1 MKKKYLSLLAAC
13 SFLFAGCS
21 DFLDM
26 NPNGIL
32 DEESVSGVEQL
43 DKLVISAYSMLGND
57 HYDIP
62 FNLWPYGNVR
72 SDDAY
77 KGGRDESDIQDFH
90 FYETSSNI
98 TANFGEP
105 DGLWYNCYIA
115 ISRAN
120 NALRSLNNVSEQ
132 DFPNKKIRIGE
143 CRFIRGHFYFLL
155 KVLFKSIPYIDET
168 VAIEDYGTISNI
180 ALSNDELWQKIA
192 DDFKA
197 AYDNLPE
204 SQGTDVGRA
213 NKYSAAAYLAKTY
226 LYKAY
231 RQDEKHNVTEI
242 NAEDLK
248 QVLTFSNEV
257 MSSDYGLED
266 DFAYNFLPGSYE
278 NGKESLFAIQHS
290 TDDGTL
296 YGRLNFSDALNVPM
310 KFSGSCDFQKPSQ
323 NLVNAYKTVN
333 GLPEFSDYNK
343 ADYNANTDKVDP
355 RLYHTV
361 ALPGVPYKYD
371 KKNIFDESW
380 TRNKAVYGLYS
391 SLKENV
397 ALNDPSSVLIDP
409 FRANTK
415 NKIVVRYADVVLMAA
430 EAYNEI
436 NDTPKAWELLN
447 DVRARAHATEINSS
461 NYASLMKAPKVYDL
475 PFISDGDEAGKFRT
489 ALYWERAFETAYEGQ
504 RKFDL
509 IRWGVLGDALR
520 AAQTY
525 IEGWEEGA
533 NLFKDVDKNGKP
545 TKLEEGE
552 SPAVWDPVV
561 WATQNYVAGHNF
573 VDGKHELLPIP
584 LAEIQSNAQLNGEN
598 NPGYE

>member
-415 NKIVVRYADVVLMAA
+415 NKIVIRYADVVLMRA
-430 EAYNEI
+430 EALIELDREKEALPLINEI
-436 NDTPKAWELLN
+436 RE
-447 DVRARAHATEINSS
+447 RAKKSTGLID
-461 NYASLMKAPKVYDL
+461 YAENMD
-475 PFISDGDEAGKFRT
+475 I
-489 ALYWERAFETAYEGQ
+489 ALYVDNVNCNWTKPYAREALRWERRLELAMESQ
-504 RKFDL
+504 RFFDL
-509 IRWGVLGDALR
+509 VRWGICSETMNKYFQSEKARRSYLKEAVFTKNKNEYAPIPQQQIG
-520 AAQTY
+520 Y
-525 IEGWEEGA
+525 S
-533 NLFKDVDKNGKP
+533 KDVYK
-545 TKLEEGE
+545 
-552 SPAVWDPVV
+552 
-561 WATQNYVAGHNF
+561 QNYGW
-573 VDGKHELLPIP
+573 K
-584 LAEIQSNAQLNGEN
+584 
-598 NPGYE
+598 

>member
-257 MSSDYGLED
+257 MSS
-266 DFAYNFLPGSYE
+266 
-278 NGKESLFAIQHS
+278 
-290 TDDGTL
+290 
-296 YGRLNFSDALNVPM
+296 
-310 KFSGSCDFQKPSQ
+310 
-323 NLVNAYKTVN
+323 AYKTVN

-415 NKIVVRYADVVLMAA
+415 NKIVIRYADVVLMRA
-430 EAYNEI
+430 EALIELDREKEALPLINEI
-436 NDTPKAWELLN
+436 RERAKKSTGLIDYAENVDIALYVDNVNCNWTKPYAREALRWERRLELAMESQRFF
-447 DVRARAHATEINSS
+447 DLVRWGIADSVINTF
-461 NYASLMKAPKVYDL
+461 YKEEAPKRTYYEDAHFEKNRAEYVPIPQQQINFSKQVY
-475 PFISDGDEAGKFRT
+475 K
-489 ALYWERAFETAYEGQ
+489 
-504 RKFDL
+504 
-509 IRWGVLGDALR
+509 
-520 AAQTY
+520 
-525 IEGWEEGA
+525 
-533 NLFKDVDKNGKP
+533 
-545 TKLEEGE
+545 
-552 SPAVWDPVV
+552 
-561 WATQNYVAGHNF
+561 QNY
-573 VDGKHELLPIP
+573 
-584 LAEIQSNAQLNGEN
+584 
-598 NPGYE
+598 GY

>member
-32 DEESVSGVEQL
+32 DEENVSGVEQL

-415 NKIVVRYADVVLMAA
+415 NKIVIRYADVVLMRA
-430 EAYNEI
+430 EALIELDREKEALPLINEI
-436 NDTPKAWELLN
+436 RERAKKSTGLIDYAENMDIALYVDNVNCNWTKPYAREALRWERRLELAMESQRFF
-447 DVRARAHATEINSS
+447 DLVRWGIADSVINTF
-461 NYASLMKAPKVYDL
+461 YKEEAPKRTYYEDAHFEKNRAEYVPIPQQQINFSKQVY
-475 PFISDGDEAGKFRT
+475 K
-489 ALYWERAFETAYEGQ
+489 
-504 RKFDL
+504 
-509 IRWGVLGDALR
+509 
-520 AAQTY
+520 
-525 IEGWEEGA
+525 
-533 NLFKDVDKNGKP
+533 
-545 TKLEEGE
+545 
-552 SPAVWDPVV
+552 
-561 WATQNYVAGHNF
+561 QNY
-573 VDGKHELLPIP
+573 
-584 LAEIQSNAQLNGEN
+584 
-598 NPGYE
+598 GY

>member
-1 MKKKYLSLLAAC
+1 MKKKYLSLLSAC

-213 NKYSAAAYLAKTY
+213 NKYSAAAYLAKNY

-415 NKIVVRYADVVLMAA
+415 NKIVIRYADVVLMRA
-430 EAYNEI
+430 EALIELDREKEALPLINEI
-436 NDTPKAWELLN
+436 RERAKKSTGLIDYAENMDIALYVDNVNCNWTKPYAREALRWERRLELAMESQRFF
-447 DVRARAHATEINSS
+447 DLVRWGIADSVINTF
-461 NYASLMKAPKVYDL
+461 YKEEAPKRTYYEDAHFEKNRAEYVPIPQQQINFSKQVY
-475 PFISDGDEAGKFRT
+475 K
-489 ALYWERAFETAYEGQ
+489 
-504 RKFDL
+504 
-509 IRWGVLGDALR
+509 
-520 AAQTY
+520 
-525 IEGWEEGA
+525 
-533 NLFKDVDKNGKP
+533 
-545 TKLEEGE
+545 
-552 SPAVWDPVV
+552 
-561 WATQNYVAGHNF
+561 QNY
-573 VDGKHELLPIP
+573 
-584 LAEIQSNAQLNGEN
+584 
-598 NPGYE
+598 GY

>member
-361 ALPGVPYKYD
+361 ALPCVPYKYD

-415 NKIVVRYADVVLMAA
+415 NKIVIRYADVVLMRA
-430 EAYNEI
+430 EALIELDREKEALPLINEI
-436 NDTPKAWELLN
+436 RERAKKSTGLIDYAENVDIALYVDNVNCNWTKPYAREALRWERRLELAMESQRFF
-447 DVRARAHATEINSS
+447 DLVRWGIADSVINTF
-461 NYASLMKAPKVYDL
+461 YKEEAPKRTYYEDAHFEKNRAEYVPIPQQQINFSKQVY
-475 PFISDGDEAGKFRT
+475 K
-489 ALYWERAFETAYEGQ
+489 
-504 RKFDL
+504 
-509 IRWGVLGDALR
+509 
-520 AAQTY
+520 
-525 IEGWEEGA
+525 
-533 NLFKDVDKNGKP
+533 
-545 TKLEEGE
+545 
-552 SPAVWDPVV
+552 
-561 WATQNYVAGHNF
+561 QNY
-573 VDGKHELLPIP
+573 
-584 LAEIQSNAQLNGEN
+584 
-598 NPGYE
+598 GY

>member
-168 VAIEDYGTISNI
+168 VAIENYGTISNI

-391 SLKENV
+391 SLKENL

-415 NKIVVRYADVVLMAA
+415 NKIVIRYADVVLMRA
-430 EAYNEI
+430 EALIELDREKEALPLINEI
-436 NDTPKAWELLN
+436 RERAKKSTGLIDYAENVDIALYVDNVNCNWTKPYAREALRWERRLELAMESQRFF
-447 DVRARAHATEINSS
+447 DLVRWGIADSVINTF
-461 NYASLMKAPKVYDL
+461 YKEEAPKRTYYEDAHFEKNRAEYVPIPQQQINFSKQVY
-475 PFISDGDEAGKFRT
+475 K
-489 ALYWERAFETAYEGQ
+489 
-504 RKFDL
+504 
-509 IRWGVLGDALR
+509 
-520 AAQTY
+520 
-525 IEGWEEGA
+525 
-533 NLFKDVDKNGKP
+533 
-545 TKLEEGE
+545 
-552 SPAVWDPVV
+552 
-561 WATQNYVAGHNF
+561 QNY
-573 VDGKHELLPIP
+573 
-584 LAEIQSNAQLNGEN
+584 
-598 NPGYE
+598 GY

>member
-415 NKIVVRYADVVLMAA
+415 NKIVIRYADVVLMRA
-430 EAYNEI
+430 EALIELDREKEALPLINEI
-436 NDTPKAWELLN
+436 RKRAKKSTGLIDYAENVDIALYVDNVNCNWTKPYAREALRWERRLELAMESQRFF
-447 DVRARAHATEINSS
+447 DLVRWGIADSVINTF
-461 NYASLMKAPKVYDL
+461 YKEEAPKRTYYEDAHFEKNRAEYVPIPQQQINFSKQVY
-475 PFISDGDEAGKFRT
+475 K
-489 ALYWERAFETAYEGQ
+489 
-504 RKFDL
+504 
-509 IRWGVLGDALR
+509 
-520 AAQTY
+520 
-525 IEGWEEGA
+525 
-533 NLFKDVDKNGKP
+533 
-545 TKLEEGE
+545 
-552 SPAVWDPVV
+552 
-561 WATQNYVAGHNF
+561 QNY
-573 VDGKHELLPIP
+573 
-584 LAEIQSNAQLNGEN
+584 
-598 NPGYE
+598 GY

>member
-355 RLYHTV
+355 RIYHTV

-415 NKIVVRYADVVLMAA
+415 NKIVIRYADVVLMRA
-430 EAYNEI
+430 EALIELDREKEALPLINEI
-436 NDTPKAWELLN
+436 RERAKKSTGLIDYAENVDIALYVDNVNCNWTKPYAREALRWERRLELAMESQRFF
-447 DVRARAHATEINSS
+447 DLVRWGIADSVINTF
-461 NYASLMKAPKVYDL
+461 YKEEAPKRTYYEDAHFEKNRAEYVPIPQQQINFSKQVY
-475 PFISDGDEAGKFRT
+475 K
-489 ALYWERAFETAYEGQ
+489 
-504 RKFDL
+504 
-509 IRWGVLGDALR
+509 
-520 AAQTY
+520 
-525 IEGWEEGA
+525 
-533 NLFKDVDKNGKP
+533 
-545 TKLEEGE
+545 
-552 SPAVWDPVV
+552 
-561 WATQNYVAGHNF
+561 QNY
-573 VDGKHELLPIP
+573 
-584 LAEIQSNAQLNGEN
+584 
-598 NPGYE
+598 GY

>member
-62 FNLWPYGNVR
+62 FNLRPYGNVR

-213 NKYSAAAYLAKTY
+213 NKYSAAAYLAKTF

-415 NKIVVRYADVVLMAA
+415 NKIVIRYADVVLMRA
-430 EAYNEI
+430 EALIELDREKEALPLINEI
-436 NDTPKAWELLN
+436 RERAKKSTGLIDYAENVDIALYVDNVNCNWTKPYAREALRWERRLELAMESQRFF
-447 DVRARAHATEINSS
+447 DLVRWGIADSVINTF
-461 NYASLMKAPKVYDL
+461 YKEEAPKRTYYEDAHFEKNRAEYVPIPQQQINFSKQVY
-475 PFISDGDEAGKFRT
+475 K
-489 ALYWERAFETAYEGQ
+489 
-504 RKFDL
+504 
-509 IRWGVLGDALR
+509 
-520 AAQTY
+520 
-525 IEGWEEGA
+525 
-533 NLFKDVDKNGKP
+533 
-545 TKLEEGE
+545 
-552 SPAVWDPVV
+552 
-561 WATQNYVAGHNF
+561 QNY
-573 VDGKHELLPIP
+573 
-584 LAEIQSNAQLNGEN
+584 
-598 NPGYE
+598 GY

>member
-415 NKIVVRYADVVLMAA
+415 NKIVIRYADVVLMRA
-430 EAYNEI
+430 EALIELDREKEALPLINEI
-436 NDTPKAWELLN
+436 RERAKKNTGLIDYAENVDIALYVDNVNCNWTKPYAREALRWERRLELAMESQRFF
-447 DVRARAHATEINSS
+447 DLVRWGIADSVINTF
-461 NYASLMKAPKVYDL
+461 YKEEAPKRTYYEDAHFEKNRAEYVPIPQQQINFSKQVY
-475 PFISDGDEAGKFRT
+475 K
-489 ALYWERAFETAYEGQ
+489 
-504 RKFDL
+504 
-509 IRWGVLGDALR
+509 
-520 AAQTY
+520 
-525 IEGWEEGA
+525 
-533 NLFKDVDKNGKP
+533 
-545 TKLEEGE
+545 
-552 SPAVWDPVV
+552 
-561 WATQNYVAGHNF
+561 QNY
-573 VDGKHELLPIP
+573 
-584 LAEIQSNAQLNGEN
+584 
-598 NPGYE
+598 GY

>member
-391 SLKENV
+391 SLKESV

-415 NKIVVRYADVVLMAA
+415 NKIVIRYADVVLMRA
-430 EAYNEI
+430 EALIELDREKEALPLINEI
-436 NDTPKAWELLN
+436 RERAKKSTGLIDYAENVDIALYVDNVNCNWTKPYAREALRWERRLELAMESQRFF
-447 DVRARAHATEINSS
+447 DLVRWGIADSVINTF
-461 NYASLMKAPKVYDL
+461 YKEEAPKRTYYEDAHFEKNRAEYVPIPQQQINFSKQVY
-475 PFISDGDEAGKFRT
+475 K
-489 ALYWERAFETAYEGQ
+489 
-504 RKFDL
+504 
-509 IRWGVLGDALR
+509 
-520 AAQTY
+520 
-525 IEGWEEGA
+525 
-533 NLFKDVDKNGKP
+533 
-545 TKLEEGE
+545 
-552 SPAVWDPVV
+552 
-561 WATQNYVAGHNF
+561 QNY
-573 VDGKHELLPIP
+573 
-584 LAEIQSNAQLNGEN
+584 
-598 NPGYE
+598 GY

>member
-132 DFPNKKIRIGE
+132 DFPNKIIRIGE

-415 NKIVVRYADVVLMAA
+415 NKIVIRYADVVLMRA
-430 EAYNEI
+430 EALIELDREKEALPLINEI
-436 NDTPKAWELLN
+436 RERAKKSTGLIDYAENVDIALYVDNVNCNWTKPYAREALRWERRLELAMESQRFF
-447 DVRARAHATEINSS
+447 DLVRWGIADSVINTF
-461 NYASLMKAPKVYDL
+461 YKEEAPKRTYYEDAHFEKNRAEYVPIPQQQINFSKQVY
-475 PFISDGDEAGKFRT
+475 K
-489 ALYWERAFETAYEGQ
+489 
-504 RKFDL
+504 
-509 IRWGVLGDALR
+509 
-520 AAQTY
+520 
-525 IEGWEEGA
+525 
-533 NLFKDVDKNGKP
+533 
-545 TKLEEGE
+545 
-552 SPAVWDPVV
+552 
-561 WATQNYVAGHNF
+561 QNY
-573 VDGKHELLPIP
+573 
-584 LAEIQSNAQLNGEN
+584 
-598 NPGYE
+598 GY

>member
-77 KGGRDESDIQDFH
+77 KGGRDESDNQDFH

-415 NKIVVRYADVVLMAA
+415 NKIVIRYADVVLMRA
-430 EAYNEI
+430 EALIELDREKEALPLINEI
-436 NDTPKAWELLN
+436 RERAKKSTGLIDYAENVDIALYVDNVNCNWTKPYAREALRWERRLELAMESQRFF
-447 DVRARAHATEINSS
+447 DLVRWGIADSVINTF
-461 NYASLMKAPKVYDL
+461 YKEEAPKRTYYEDAHFEKNRAEYVPIPQQQINFSKQVY
-475 PFISDGDEAGKFRT
+475 K
-489 ALYWERAFETAYEGQ
+489 
-504 RKFDL
+504 
-509 IRWGVLGDALR
+509 
-520 AAQTY
+520 
-525 IEGWEEGA
+525 
-533 NLFKDVDKNGKP
+533 
-545 TKLEEGE
+545 
-552 SPAVWDPVV
+552 
-561 WATQNYVAGHNF
+561 QNY
-573 VDGKHELLPIP
+573 
-584 LAEIQSNAQLNGEN
+584 
-598 NPGYE
+598 GY

>member
-168 VAIEDYGTISNI
+168 VAIENYGTISNI

-415 NKIVVRYADVVLMAA
+415 NKIVIRYADVVLMRA
-430 EAYNEI
+430 EALIELDREKEALPLINEI
-436 NDTPKAWELLN
+436 RERAKKSTGLIDYAENVDIALYVDNVNCNWTKPYAREALRWERRLELAMESQRFF
-447 DVRARAHATEINSS
+447 DLVRWGIADSVINTF
-461 NYASLMKAPKVYDL
+461 YKEEAPKRTYYEDAHFEKNRAEYVPIPQQQINFSKQVY
-475 PFISDGDEAGKFRT
+475 K
-489 ALYWERAFETAYEGQ
+489 
-504 RKFDL
+504 
-509 IRWGVLGDALR
+509 
-520 AAQTY
+520 
-525 IEGWEEGA
+525 
-533 NLFKDVDKNGKP
+533 
-545 TKLEEGE
+545 
-552 SPAVWDPVV
+552 
-561 WATQNYVAGHNF
+561 QNY
-573 VDGKHELLPIP
+573 
-584 LAEIQSNAQLNGEN
+584 
-598 NPGYE
+598 GY

>member
-257 MSSDYGLED
+257 LSSDYGLED

-415 NKIVVRYADVVLMAA
+415 NKIVIRYADVVLMRA
-430 EAYNEI
+430 EALIELDREKEALPLINEI
-436 NDTPKAWELLN
+436 RERAKKSTGLIDYAENMDIALYVDNVNCNWTKPYAREALRWERRLELAMESQRFF
-447 DVRARAHATEINSS
+447 DLVRWGIADSVINTF
-461 NYASLMKAPKVYDL
+461 YKEEAPKRTYYEDAHFEKNRAEYVPIPQQQINFSKQVY
-475 PFISDGDEAGKFRT
+475 K
-489 ALYWERAFETAYEGQ
+489 
-504 RKFDL
+504 
-509 IRWGVLGDALR
+509 
-520 AAQTY
+520 
-525 IEGWEEGA
+525 
-533 NLFKDVDKNGKP
+533 
-545 TKLEEGE
+545 
-552 SPAVWDPVV
+552 
-561 WATQNYVAGHNF
+561 QNY
-573 VDGKHELLPIP
+573 
-584 LAEIQSNAQLNGEN
+584 
-598 NPGYE
+598 GY

>member
-266 DFAYNFLPGSYE
+266 DFAYNFLPGRYE

-415 NKIVVRYADVVLMAA
+415 NKIVIRYADVVLMRA
-430 EAYNEI
+430 EALIELDREKEALPLINEI
-436 NDTPKAWELLN
+436 RERAKKSTGLIDYAENMDIALYVDNVNCNWTKPYAREALRWERRLELAMESQRFF
-447 DVRARAHATEINSS
+447 DLVRWGIADSVINTF
-461 NYASLMKAPKVYDL
+461 YKEEAPKRTYYEDAHFEKNRAEYVPIPQQQINFSKQVY
-475 PFISDGDEAGKFRT
+475 K
-489 ALYWERAFETAYEGQ
+489 
-504 RKFDL
+504 
-509 IRWGVLGDALR
+509 
-520 AAQTY
+520 
-525 IEGWEEGA
+525 
-533 NLFKDVDKNGKP
+533 
-545 TKLEEGE
+545 
-552 SPAVWDPVV
+552 
-561 WATQNYVAGHNF
+561 QNY
-573 VDGKHELLPIP
+573 
-584 LAEIQSNAQLNGEN
+584 
-598 NPGYE
+598 GY

>member
-57 HYDIP
+57 HYDRP

-168 VAIEDYGTISNI
+168 VAIENYGTISNI

-415 NKIVVRYADVVLMAA
+415 NKIVIRYADVVLMRA
-430 EAYNEI
+430 EALIELDREKEALPLINEI
-436 NDTPKAWELLN
+436 RERAKKSTGLIDYAENVDIALYVDNVNCNWTKPYAREALRWERRLELAMESQRFF
-447 DVRARAHATEINSS
+447 DLVRWGIADSVINTF
-461 NYASLMKAPKVYDL
+461 YKEEAPKRTYYENAHFEKNRAEYVPIPQQQINFSKQVY
-475 PFISDGDEAGKFRT
+475 K
-489 ALYWERAFETAYEGQ
+489 
-504 RKFDL
+504 
-509 IRWGVLGDALR
+509 
-520 AAQTY
+520 
-525 IEGWEEGA
+525 
-533 NLFKDVDKNGKP
+533 
-545 TKLEEGE
+545 
-552 SPAVWDPVV
+552 
-561 WATQNYVAGHNF
+561 QNY
-573 VDGKHELLPIP
+573 
-584 LAEIQSNAQLNGEN
+584 
-598 NPGYE
+598 GY

>member
-1 MKKKYLSLLAAC
+1 MKKEYLSLLAAC

-415 NKIVVRYADVVLMAA
+415 NKIVIRYADVVLMRA
-430 EAYNEI
+430 EALIELDREKEALPLINEI
-436 NDTPKAWELLN
+436 RERAKKSTGLIDYAENVDIALYVDNVNCNWTKPYAREALRWERRLELAMESQRFF
-447 DVRARAHATEINSS
+447 DLVRWGIADSVINTF
-461 NYASLMKAPKVYDL
+461 YKEEAPKRTYYEDAHFEKNRAEYVPIPQQQINFSKQVY
-475 PFISDGDEAGKFRT
+475 K
-489 ALYWERAFETAYEGQ
+489 
-504 RKFDL
+504 
-509 IRWGVLGDALR
+509 
-520 AAQTY
+520 
-525 IEGWEEGA
+525 
-533 NLFKDVDKNGKP
+533 
-545 TKLEEGE
+545 
-552 SPAVWDPVV
+552 
-561 WATQNYVAGHNF
+561 QNY
-573 VDGKHELLPIP
+573 
-584 LAEIQSNAQLNGEN
+584 
-598 NPGYE
+598 GY

>member
-120 NALRSLNNVSEQ
+120 NALRSLNNMSEQ

-415 NKIVVRYADVVLMAA
+415 NKIVIRYADVVLMRA
-430 EAYNEI
+430 EALIELDREKEALPLINEI
-436 NDTPKAWELLN
+436 RERAKKSTGLIDYAENVDIALYVDNVNCNWTKPYAREALRWERRLELAMESQRFF
-447 DVRARAHATEINSS
+447 DLVRWGIADSVINTF
-461 NYASLMKAPKVYDL
+461 YKEEAPKRTYYEDAHFEKNRAEYVPIPQQQINFSKQVY
-475 PFISDGDEAGKFRT
+475 K
-489 ALYWERAFETAYEGQ
+489 
-504 RKFDL
+504 
-509 IRWGVLGDALR
+509 
-520 AAQTY
+520 
-525 IEGWEEGA
+525 
-533 NLFKDVDKNGKP
+533 
-545 TKLEEGE
+545 
-552 SPAVWDPVV
+552 
-561 WATQNYVAGHNF
+561 QNY
-573 VDGKHELLPIP
+573 
-584 LAEIQSNAQLNGEN
+584 
-598 NPGYE
+598 GY

>member
-1 MKKKYLSLLAAC
+1 
-13 SFLFAGCS
+13 
-21 DFLDM
+21 M

-333 GLPEFSDYNK
+333 GLPEFLDYNK

-415 NKIVVRYADVVLMAA
+415 NKIVIRYADVVLMRA
-430 EAYNEI
+430 EALIELDREKEALPLINEI
-436 NDTPKAWELLN
+436 RERAKKSTGLIDYAENVDIALYVDNVNCNWTKPYAREALRWERRLELAMESQRFF
-447 DVRARAHATEINSS
+447 DLVRWGIADSVINTF
-461 NYASLMKAPKVYDL
+461 YKEEAPKRTYYEDAHFEKNRAEYVPIPQQQINFSKQVY
-475 PFISDGDEAGKFRT
+475 K
-489 ALYWERAFETAYEGQ
+489 
-504 RKFDL
+504 
-509 IRWGVLGDALR
+509 
-520 AAQTY
+520 
-525 IEGWEEGA
+525 
-533 NLFKDVDKNGKP
+533 
-545 TKLEEGE
+545 
-552 SPAVWDPVV
+552 
-561 WATQNYVAGHNF
+561 QNY
-573 VDGKHELLPIP
+573 
-584 LAEIQSNAQLNGEN
+584 
-598 NPGYE
+598 GY

>member
-155 KVLFKSIPYIDET
+155 KVLFKSIPYIDEA

-415 NKIVVRYADVVLMAA
+415 NKIVIRYADVVLMRA
-430 EAYNEI
+430 EALIELDREKEALPLINEI
-436 NDTPKAWELLN
+436 RERAKKSTGLIDYAENVDIALYVDNVNCNWTKPYAREALRWERRLELAMESQRFF
-447 DVRARAHATEINSS
+447 DLVRWGIADSVINTF
-461 NYASLMKAPKVYDL
+461 YKEEAPKRTYYEDAHFEKNRAEYVPIPQQQINFSKQVY
-475 PFISDGDEAGKFRT
+475 K
-489 ALYWERAFETAYEGQ
+489 
-504 RKFDL
+504 
-509 IRWGVLGDALR
+509 
-520 AAQTY
+520 
-525 IEGWEEGA
+525 
-533 NLFKDVDKNGKP
+533 
-545 TKLEEGE
+545 
-552 SPAVWDPVV
+552 
-561 WATQNYVAGHNF
+561 QNY
-573 VDGKHELLPIP
+573 
-584 LAEIQSNAQLNGEN
+584 
-598 NPGYE
+598 GY

>member
-371 KKNIFDESW
+371 KKNVFDESW

-415 NKIVVRYADVVLMAA
+415 NKIVIRYADVVLMRA
-430 EAYNEI
+430 EALIELDREKEALPLINEI
-436 NDTPKAWELLN
+436 RERAKKSTGLIDYAENVDIALYVDNVNCNWTKPYAREALRWERRLELAMESQRFF
-447 DVRARAHATEINSS
+447 DLVRWGIADSVINTF
-461 NYASLMKAPKVYDL
+461 YKEEAPKRTYYEDAHFEKNRAEYVPIPQQQINFSKQVY
-475 PFISDGDEAGKFRT
+475 K
-489 ALYWERAFETAYEGQ
+489 
-504 RKFDL
+504 
-509 IRWGVLGDALR
+509 
-520 AAQTY
+520 
-525 IEGWEEGA
+525 
-533 NLFKDVDKNGKP
+533 
-545 TKLEEGE
+545 
-552 SPAVWDPVV
+552 
-561 WATQNYVAGHNF
+561 QNY
-573 VDGKHELLPIP
+573 
-584 LAEIQSNAQLNGEN
+584 
-598 NPGYE
+598 GY

>member
-32 DEESVSGVEQL
+32 DEESVSGVKQL

-415 NKIVVRYADVVLMAA
+415 NKIVIRYADVVLMRA
-430 EAYNEI
+430 EALIELDREKEALPLINEI
-436 NDTPKAWELLN
+436 RERAKKSTGLIDYAENVDIALYVDNVNCNWTKPYAREALRWERRLELAMESQRFF
-447 DVRARAHATEINSS
+447 DLVRWGIADSVINTF
-461 NYASLMKAPKVYDL
+461 YKEEAPKRTYYEDAHFEKNRAEYVPIPQQQINFSKQVY
-475 PFISDGDEAGKFRT
+475 K
-489 ALYWERAFETAYEGQ
+489 
-504 RKFDL
+504 
-509 IRWGVLGDALR
+509 
-520 AAQTY
+520 
-525 IEGWEEGA
+525 
-533 NLFKDVDKNGKP
+533 
-545 TKLEEGE
+545 
-552 SPAVWDPVV
+552 
-561 WATQNYVAGHNF
+561 QNY
-573 VDGKHELLPIP
+573 
-584 LAEIQSNAQLNGEN
+584 
-598 NPGYE
+598 GY

>member
-213 NKYSAAAYLAKTY
+213 NRYSAAAYLAKTY

-415 NKIVVRYADVVLMAA
+415 NKIVIRYADVVLMRA
-430 EAYNEI
+430 EALIELDREKEALPLINEI
-436 NDTPKAWELLN
+436 RERAKKSTGLIDYAENVDIALYVDNVNCNWTKPYAREALRWERRLELAMESQRFF
-447 DVRARAHATEINSS
+447 DLVRWGIADSVINTF
-461 NYASLMKAPKVYDL
+461 YKEEAPKRTYYEDAHFEKNRAEYVPIPQQQINFSKQVY
-475 PFISDGDEAGKFRT
+475 K
-489 ALYWERAFETAYEGQ
+489 
-504 RKFDL
+504 
-509 IRWGVLGDALR
+509 
-520 AAQTY
+520 
-525 IEGWEEGA
+525 
-533 NLFKDVDKNGKP
+533 
-545 TKLEEGE
+545 
-552 SPAVWDPVV
+552 
-561 WATQNYVAGHNF
+561 QNY
-573 VDGKHELLPIP
+573 
-584 LAEIQSNAQLNGEN
+584 
-598 NPGYE
+598 GY

>member
-57 HYDIP
+57 HY
-62 FNLWPYGNVR
+62 
-72 SDDAY
+72 AY

-415 NKIVVRYADVVLMAA
+415 NKIVIRYADVVLMRA
-430 EAYNEI
+430 EALIELDREKEALPLINEI
-436 NDTPKAWELLN
+436 RE
-447 DVRARAHATEINSS
+447 RAKKSTGLID
-461 NYASLMKAPKVYDL
+461 YAENVD
-475 PFISDGDEAGKFRT
+475 I
-489 ALYWERAFETAYEGQ
+489 ALYVDNVNCNWTKPYAREALRWERRLELAMESQ
-504 RKFDL
+504 RFFDL
-509 IRWGVLGDALR
+509 VRWGIAESVIILSKKKKPPNAHIMKMHILR
-520 AAQTY
+520 R
-525 IEGWEEGA
+525 IERSMCQFP
-533 NLFKDVDKNGKP
+533 NSRLISVNRFINRITVTN
-545 TKLEEGE
+545 
-552 SPAVWDPVV
+552 
-561 WATQNYVAGHNF
+561 
-573 VDGKHELLPIP
+573 
-584 LAEIQSNAQLNGEN
+584 
-598 NPGYE
+598 

>member
-361 ALPGVPYKYD
+361 ALPGVHYKYD

-415 NKIVVRYADVVLMAA
+415 NKIVIRYADVVLMRA
-430 EAYNEI
+430 EALIELDREKEALPLINEI
-436 NDTPKAWELLN
+436 RERAKKSTGLIDYAENVDIALYVDNVNCNWTKPYAREALRWERRLELAMESQRFF
-447 DVRARAHATEINSS
+447 DLVRWGIADSVINTF
-461 NYASLMKAPKVYDL
+461 YKEEAPKRTYYEDAHFEKNRAEYVPIPQQQINFSKQVY
-475 PFISDGDEAGKFRT
+475 K
-489 ALYWERAFETAYEGQ
+489 
-504 RKFDL
+504 
-509 IRWGVLGDALR
+509 
-520 AAQTY
+520 
-525 IEGWEEGA
+525 
-533 NLFKDVDKNGKP
+533 
-545 TKLEEGE
+545 
-552 SPAVWDPVV
+552 
-561 WATQNYVAGHNF
+561 QNY
-573 VDGKHELLPIP
+573 
-584 LAEIQSNAQLNGEN
+584 
-598 NPGYE
+598 GY

>member
-168 VAIEDYGTISNI
+168 VAIENYGTISNI

-415 NKIVVRYADVVLMAA
+415 NKIVIRYADVVLMRA
-430 EAYNEI
+430 EALIELDREKEALPLI
-436 NDTPKAWELLN
+436 NDIRERAKKSTGLIDYAENVDIALYVDNVNCNWTKPYAREALRWERRLELAMESQRFF
-447 DVRARAHATEINSS
+447 DLVRWGIADSVINTF
-461 NYASLMKAPKVYDL
+461 YKEEAPKRTYYENAHFEKNRAEYVPIPQQQINFSKQVY
-475 PFISDGDEAGKFRT
+475 K
-489 ALYWERAFETAYEGQ
+489 
-504 RKFDL
+504 
-509 IRWGVLGDALR
+509 
-520 AAQTY
+520 
-525 IEGWEEGA
+525 
-533 NLFKDVDKNGKP
+533 
-545 TKLEEGE
+545 
-552 SPAVWDPVV
+552 
-561 WATQNYVAGHNF
+561 QNY
-573 VDGKHELLPIP
+573 
-584 LAEIQSNAQLNGEN
+584 
-598 NPGYE
+598 GY

>member
-415 NKIVVRYADVVLMAA
+415 NKIVIRYADVVLMRA
-430 EAYNEI
+430 EALIELDREKEALPLINEI
-436 NDTPKAWELLN
+436 RERAKKSTGLIDYAENVDIALYVDNVNCNWTKPYAREALRWEHRLELAMESQRFF
-447 DVRARAHATEINSS
+447 DLVRWGIADSVINTF
-461 NYASLMKAPKVYDL
+461 YKEEAPKRTYYEDAHFEKNRAEYVPIPQQQINFSKQVY
-475 PFISDGDEAGKFRT
+475 K
-489 ALYWERAFETAYEGQ
+489 
-504 RKFDL
+504 
-509 IRWGVLGDALR
+509 
-520 AAQTY
+520 
-525 IEGWEEGA
+525 
-533 NLFKDVDKNGKP
+533 
-545 TKLEEGE
+545 
-552 SPAVWDPVV
+552 
-561 WATQNYVAGHNF
+561 QNY
-573 VDGKHELLPIP
+573 
-584 LAEIQSNAQLNGEN
+584 
-598 NPGYE
+598 GY

>member
-296 YGRLNFSDALNVPM
+296 YVRLNFSDALNVPM
-310 KFSGSCDFQKPSQ
+310 KFLGSCDFQKPSQ

-415 NKIVVRYADVVLMAA
+415 NKIVIRYADVVLMRA
-430 EAYNEI
+430 EALIELDREKEALPLINEI
-436 NDTPKAWELLN
+436 RERAKKSTGLIDYAENVDIALYVDNVNCNWTKPYAREALRWERRLELAMESQRFF
-447 DVRARAHATEINSS
+447 DLVRWGIADSVINTF
-461 NYASLMKAPKVYDL
+461 YKEEAPKRTYYEDAHFEKNRAEYVPIPQQQINFSKQVY
-475 PFISDGDEAGKFRT
+475 K
-489 ALYWERAFETAYEGQ
+489 
-504 RKFDL
+504 
-509 IRWGVLGDALR
+509 
-520 AAQTY
+520 
-525 IEGWEEGA
+525 
-533 NLFKDVDKNGKP
+533 
-545 TKLEEGE
+545 
-552 SPAVWDPVV
+552 
-561 WATQNYVAGHNF
+561 QNY
-573 VDGKHELLPIP
+573 
-584 LAEIQSNAQLNGEN
+584 
-598 NPGYE
+598 GY

>member
-415 NKIVVRYADVVLMAA
+415 NKIVIRYADVVLMRA
-430 EAYNEI
+430 EALIELDREKEALPLINEI
-436 NDTPKAWELLN
+436 RERAKKSTGLIDYADNVDIALYVDNVNCNWTKPYAREALRWERRLELAMESQRFF
-447 DVRARAHATEINSS
+447 DLVRWGIADSVINTF
-461 NYASLMKAPKVYDL
+461 YKEEAPKRTYYEDAHFEKNRAEYVPIPQQQINFSKQVY
-475 PFISDGDEAGKFRT
+475 K
-489 ALYWERAFETAYEGQ
+489 
-504 RKFDL
+504 
-509 IRWGVLGDALR
+509 
-520 AAQTY
+520 
-525 IEGWEEGA
+525 
-533 NLFKDVDKNGKP
+533 
-545 TKLEEGE
+545 
-552 SPAVWDPVV
+552 
-561 WATQNYVAGHNF
+561 QNY
-573 VDGKHELLPIP
+573 
-584 LAEIQSNAQLNGEN
+584 
-598 NPGYE
+598 GY

>member
-415 NKIVVRYADVVLMAA
+415 NKTVIHYADVVLMRA
-430 EAYNEI
+430 EALIELDREKEALPLINEI
-436 NDTPKAWELLN
+436 RERAKKSTGLIDYAENVDIALYVDNVNCNWTKPYAREALRWERRLELAMESQRFF
-447 DVRARAHATEINSS
+447 DLVRWGIADSVINTF
-461 NYASLMKAPKVYDL
+461 YKEEAPKRTYYEDAHFEKNRAEYVPIPQQQINFSKQVY
-475 PFISDGDEAGKFRT
+475 K
-489 ALYWERAFETAYEGQ
+489 
-504 RKFDL
+504 
-509 IRWGVLGDALR
+509 
-520 AAQTY
+520 
-525 IEGWEEGA
+525 
-533 NLFKDVDKNGKP
+533 
-545 TKLEEGE
+545 
-552 SPAVWDPVV
+552 
-561 WATQNYVAGHNF
+561 QNY
-573 VDGKHELLPIP
+573 
-584 LAEIQSNAQLNGEN
+584 
-598 NPGYE
+598 GY

>member
-168 VAIEDYGTISNI
+168 VAIENYGTISNI

-415 NKIVVRYADVVLMAA
+415 NKIVIRYADVVLMRA
-430 EAYNEI
+430 EALIELDREKEALPLINEI
-436 NDTPKAWELLN
+436 RERAKKSTGLIDYAENVDIALYVDNVNCNWTKPYAREALRWERRLELAMESQRFF
-447 DVRARAHATEINSS
+447 DLVRWGIADSVINTF
-461 NYASLMKAPKVYDL
+461 YKEEAPKRTYYENAHFEKNRAEYVPILQQQINFSKQVY
-475 PFISDGDEAGKFRT
+475 K
-489 ALYWERAFETAYEGQ
+489 
-504 RKFDL
+504 
-509 IRWGVLGDALR
+509 
-520 AAQTY
+520 
-525 IEGWEEGA
+525 
-533 NLFKDVDKNGKP
+533 
-545 TKLEEGE
+545 
-552 SPAVWDPVV
+552 
-561 WATQNYVAGHNF
+561 QNY
-573 VDGKHELLPIP
+573 
-584 LAEIQSNAQLNGEN
+584 
-598 NPGYE
+598 GY

>member
-310 KFSGSCDFQKPSQ
+310 TFSGSCDFQKPSQ

-415 NKIVVRYADVVLMAA
+415 NKIVIRYADVVLMRA
-430 EAYNEI
+430 EALIELDREKEALPLINEI
-436 NDTPKAWELLN
+436 RERAKKSTGLIDYAENVDIALYVDNVNCNWTKPYAREALRWERRLELAMESQRFF
-447 DVRARAHATEINSS
+447 DLVRWGIADSVINTF
-461 NYASLMKAPKVYDL
+461 YKEEAPKRTYYEDAHFEKNRAEYVPIPQQQINFSKQVY
-475 PFISDGDEAGKFRT
+475 K
-489 ALYWERAFETAYEGQ
+489 
-504 RKFDL
+504 
-509 IRWGVLGDALR
+509 
-520 AAQTY
+520 
-525 IEGWEEGA
+525 
-533 NLFKDVDKNGKP
+533 
-545 TKLEEGE
+545 
-552 SPAVWDPVV
+552 
-561 WATQNYVAGHNF
+561 QNY
-573 VDGKHELLPIP
+573 
-584 LAEIQSNAQLNGEN
+584 
-598 NPGYE
+598 GY

>member
-32 DEESVSGVEQL
+32 DEESVSGVKQL

-415 NKIVVRYADVVLMAA
+415 NKIVIRYADVVLMRA
-430 EAYNEI
+430 EALIELDREKEALPLINEI
-436 NDTPKAWELLN
+436 RERAKKSTGLIDYAENMDIALYVDNVNCNWTKPYAREALRWERRLELAMESQRFF
-447 DVRARAHATEINSS
+447 DLVRWGIADSVINTF
-461 NYASLMKAPKVYDL
+461 YKEEAPKRTYYEDAHFEKNRAEYVPIPQQQINFSKQVY
-475 PFISDGDEAGKFRT
+475 K
-489 ALYWERAFETAYEGQ
+489 
-504 RKFDL
+504 
-509 IRWGVLGDALR
+509 
-520 AAQTY
+520 
-525 IEGWEEGA
+525 
-533 NLFKDVDKNGKP
+533 
-545 TKLEEGE
+545 
-552 SPAVWDPVV
+552 
-561 WATQNYVAGHNF
+561 QNY
-573 VDGKHELLPIP
+573 
-584 LAEIQSNAQLNGEN
+584 
-598 NPGYE
+598 GY

>member
-266 DFAYNFLPGSYE
+266 DFAYNFLPGSY
-278 NGKESLFAIQHS
+278 GKESLFAIQHS

-415 NKIVVRYADVVLMAA
+415 NKIVIRYADVVLMRA
-430 EAYNEI
+430 EALIELDREKEALPLINEI
-436 NDTPKAWELLN
+436 RERAKKSTGLIDYAENVDIALYVDNVNCNWTKPYAREALRWERRLELAMESQRFF
-447 DVRARAHATEINSS
+447 DLVRWGIADSVINTF
-461 NYASLMKAPKVYDL
+461 YKEEAPKRTYYEDAHFEKNRAEYVPIPQQQINFSKQVY
-475 PFISDGDEAGKFRT
+475 K
-489 ALYWERAFETAYEGQ
+489 
-504 RKFDL
+504 
-509 IRWGVLGDALR
+509 
-520 AAQTY
+520 
-525 IEGWEEGA
+525 
-533 NLFKDVDKNGKP
+533 
-545 TKLEEGE
+545 
-552 SPAVWDPVV
+552 
-561 WATQNYVAGHNF
+561 QNY
-573 VDGKHELLPIP
+573 
-584 LAEIQSNAQLNGEN
+584 
-598 NPGYE
+598 GY

>member
-180 ALSNDELWQKIA
+180 ALSNDELWQNIA

-415 NKIVVRYADVVLMAA
+415 NKIVIRYADVVLMRA
-430 EAYNEI
+430 EALIELDREKEALPLINEI
-436 NDTPKAWELLN
+436 RERAKKSTGLIDYAENVDIALYVDNVNCNWTKPYAREALRWERRLELAMESQRFF
-447 DVRARAHATEINSS
+447 DLVRWGIADSVINTF
-461 NYASLMKAPKVYDL
+461 YKEEAPKRTYYEDAHFEKNRAEYVPIPQQQINFSKQVY
-475 PFISDGDEAGKFRT
+475 K
-489 ALYWERAFETAYEGQ
+489 
-504 RKFDL
+504 
-509 IRWGVLGDALR
+509 
-520 AAQTY
+520 
-525 IEGWEEGA
+525 
-533 NLFKDVDKNGKP
+533 
-545 TKLEEGE
+545 
-552 SPAVWDPVV
+552 
-561 WATQNYVAGHNF
+561 QNY
-573 VDGKHELLPIP
+573 
-584 LAEIQSNAQLNGEN
+584 
-598 NPGYE
+598 GY

>member
-213 NKYSAAAYLAKTY
+213 NKDSAAAYLAKTY

-415 NKIVVRYADVVLMAA
+415 NKIVIRYADVVLMRA
-430 EAYNEI
+430 EALIELDREKEALPLINEI
-436 NDTPKAWELLN
+436 RERAKKSTGLIDYAENVDIALYVDNVNCNWTKPYAREALRWERRLELAMESQRFF
-447 DVRARAHATEINSS
+447 DLVRWGIADSVINTF
-461 NYASLMKAPKVYDL
+461 YKEEAPKRTYYEDAHFEKNRAEYVPIPQQQINFSKQVY
-475 PFISDGDEAGKFRT
+475 K
-489 ALYWERAFETAYEGQ
+489 
-504 RKFDL
+504 
-509 IRWGVLGDALR
+509 
-520 AAQTY
+520 
-525 IEGWEEGA
+525 
-533 NLFKDVDKNGKP
+533 
-545 TKLEEGE
+545 
-552 SPAVWDPVV
+552 
-561 WATQNYVAGHNF
+561 QNY
-573 VDGKHELLPIP
+573 
-584 LAEIQSNAQLNGEN
+584 
-598 NPGYE
+598 GY

>member
-213 NKYSAAAYLAKTY
+213 NKYSAAAYLVKTY

-248 QVLTFSNEV
+248 QVLTFSNEI

-415 NKIVVRYADVVLMAA
+415 NKIVIRYADVVLMRA
-430 EAYNEI
+430 EALIELDREKEALPLINEI
-436 NDTPKAWELLN
+436 RERAKKSTGLIDYAENVDIALYVDNVNCNWTKPYAREALRWERRLELAMESQRFF
-447 DVRARAHATEINSS
+447 DLVRWGIADSVINTF
-461 NYASLMKAPKVYDL
+461 YKEEAPKRTYYEDAHFEKNRAEYVPIPQQQINFSKQVY
-475 PFISDGDEAGKFRT
+475 K
-489 ALYWERAFETAYEGQ
+489 
-504 RKFDL
+504 
-509 IRWGVLGDALR
+509 
-520 AAQTY
+520 
-525 IEGWEEGA
+525 
-533 NLFKDVDKNGKP
+533 
-545 TKLEEGE
+545 
-552 SPAVWDPVV
+552 
-561 WATQNYVAGHNF
+561 QNY
-573 VDGKHELLPIP
+573 
-584 LAEIQSNAQLNGEN
+584 
-598 NPGYE
+598 GY

>member
-168 VAIEDYGTISNI
+168 VAIENYGTISNI

-257 MSSDYGLED
+257 MSSDYGLEN

-415 NKIVVRYADVVLMAA
+415 NKIVIRYADVVLMRA
-430 EAYNEI
+430 EALIELDREKEALPLINEI
-436 NDTPKAWELLN
+436 RERAKKSTGLIDYAENVDIALYVDNVNCNWTKPYAREALRWERRLELAMESQRFF
-447 DVRARAHATEINSS
+447 DLVRWGIADSVINTF
-461 NYASLMKAPKVYDL
+461 YKEEAPKRTYYENAHFEKNRAEYVPIPQQQINFSKQVY
-475 PFISDGDEAGKFRT
+475 K
-489 ALYWERAFETAYEGQ
+489 
-504 RKFDL
+504 
-509 IRWGVLGDALR
+509 
-520 AAQTY
+520 
-525 IEGWEEGA
+525 
-533 NLFKDVDKNGKP
+533 
-545 TKLEEGE
+545 
-552 SPAVWDPVV
+552 
-561 WATQNYVAGHNF
+561 QNY
-573 VDGKHELLPIP
+573 
-584 LAEIQSNAQLNGEN
+584 
-598 NPGYE
+598 GY

>member
-391 SLKENV
+391 SLKENL

-415 NKIVVRYADVVLMAA
+415 NKIVIRYADVVLMRA
-430 EAYNEI
+430 EALIELDREKEALPLINEI
-436 NDTPKAWELLN
+436 RERAKKSTGLIDYAENVDIALYVDNVNCNWTKPYAREALRWERRLELAMESQRFF
-447 DVRARAHATEINSS
+447 DLVRWGIADSVINTF
-461 NYASLMKAPKVYDL
+461 YKEEAPKRTYYEDAHFEKNRAEYVPIPQQQINFSKQVY
-475 PFISDGDEAGKFRT
+475 K
-489 ALYWERAFETAYEGQ
+489 
-504 RKFDL
+504 
-509 IRWGVLGDALR
+509 
-520 AAQTY
+520 
-525 IEGWEEGA
+525 
-533 NLFKDVDKNGKP
+533 
-545 TKLEEGE
+545 
-552 SPAVWDPVV
+552 
-561 WATQNYVAGHNF
+561 QNY
-573 VDGKHELLPIP
+573 
-584 LAEIQSNAQLNGEN
+584 
-598 NPGYE
+598 GY